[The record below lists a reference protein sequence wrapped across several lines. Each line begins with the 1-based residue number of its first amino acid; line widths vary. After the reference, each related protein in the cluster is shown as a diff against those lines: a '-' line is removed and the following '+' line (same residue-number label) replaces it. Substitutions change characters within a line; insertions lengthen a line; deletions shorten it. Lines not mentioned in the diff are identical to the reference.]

1 LVFKRRDR
9 RSVWRATAGFFWP
22 KGGWTR
28 AAKYVRHRVT
38 RLPDPPHRIARGIFA
53 GVLVSFSPFFGLHFV
68 LAATISK
75 ILRGNII
82 ASLLATFVGN
92 PLTFLAIA
100 ASSLQTGHFLLGTGG
115 RAMGEA
121 DRTLAEKFGGAAG
134 DLKHNFLAM
143 FTPEQANW
151 SKLAVFYHDVF
162 LPYMIGGIIMGLI
175 AGLAAYYF
183 SLPII
188 MVYQKRRQA
197 RLKAKWI
204 ALKQKAAVD
213 DAKASHN
220 DTPRAR

>member
-1 LVFKRRDR
+1 MVFKRRDR
-9 RSVWRATAGFFWP
+9 RSVWKATAGFFWP

-53 GVLVSFSPFFGLHFV
+53 GVLVTFSPFFGLHFL
-68 LAATISK
+68 LAALIAK

-100 ASSLQTGHFLLGTGG
+100 ASSLQTGHFMLGTG
-115 RAMGEA
+115 RNVLVES
-121 DRTLAEKFGGAAG
+121 DQSLAEKFAGAAA
-134 DLKHNFLAM
+134 DLKHNLLAI
-143 FTPEQANW
+143 FTEEKAHWDQ
-151 SKLAVFYHDVF
+151 LAIFYYDVF
-162 LPYMIGGIIMGLI
+162 QPYMFGGIITGLI
-175 AGLAAYYF
+175 AGLAGYYF

-197 RLKAKWI
+197 KLKAKWI

-220 DTPRAR
+220 ERGDV

>member
-1 LVFKRRDR
+1 MVFKRRDR

-28 AAKYVRHRVT
+28 AAKYVRHRLT
-38 RLPDPPHRIARGIFA
+38 RLPDPPHRIARGVFA

-68 LAATISK
+68 LAALIAK

-82 ASLLATFVGN
+82 AALLATFVGN

-100 ASSLQTGHFLLGTGG
+100 ASSLQTGHFLLGTG
-115 RAMGEA
+115 RNVSAVSNLS
-121 DRTLAEKFGGAAG
+121 LAEKFGGAAG
-134 DLKHNFLAM
+134 DLKHNLFAIVTHENAHWDQLA
-143 FTPEQANW
+143 
-151 SKLAVFYHDVF
+151 LFYRDVF
-162 LPYMIGGIIMGLI
+162 QPYMVGGIVVGLI
-175 AGLAAYYF
+175 AGMAAYYF

-197 RLKAKWI
+197 KLKAKWI

-213 DAKASHN
+213 DAKASHHAPP
-220 DTPRAR
+220 PR

>member
-9 RSVWRATAGFFWP
+9 RSVWRATAGVFWP

-28 AAKYVRHRVT
+28 AAKYVQHRVT

-53 GVLVSFSPFFGLHFV
+53 GVLVTFTPFFGLHFL
-68 LAATISK
+68 LAALIAK
-75 ILRGNII
+75 IMRGNII

-100 ASSLQTGHFLLGTGG
+100 ASSLQTGHFLLGTG
-115 RAMGEA
+115 RNVLENSELS
-121 DRTLAEKFGGAAG
+121 LAEKFSGAAG
-134 DLKHNFLAM
+134 DLKHNVLSII
-143 FTPEQANW
+143 TREEANW
-151 SKLAVFYHDVF
+151 DQLALFYHDVF
-162 LPYMIGGIIMGLI
+162 QPYMVGGILVGLI
-175 AGLAAYYF
+175 AGIAAYYF

-197 RLKAKWI
+197 KLKAKWI

-220 DTPRAR
+220 ETPPR